1 MTTSGTSTFIQTR
14 DQLILD
20 AFQLIGVYGLGR
32 TVSGADSLV
41 AQNALNKMIKA
52 WGAQG
57 LHLWTKSEGILY
69 LTLNTAK
76 YNLGNGATYAYCTDK
91 NNEIKTLTTATVAAG
106 ATSISVSSTTGMAMN
121 NYIGLVQTDG
131 SLFWTTISSVTNS
144 TTLAL
149 TAGPT
154 VGCYSGAIVFTF
166 SSYINKPMRIND
178 ARIVQGYDSGATS
191 TEVSISMTSLPYQ
204 SYEELPDKTIQGLPI
219 QFSYR
224 PDNLYG
230 TMKIWPRP
238 NDCSTRVQFTYE
250 RILQDLNNA
259 SDNFDFPNEWLE
271 AITWNLAM
279 RLGPAFGKDQK
290 VLQTI
295 GPVAQQML
303 SDLKDWDTEIT
314 TVQMT
319 PDLGY

>member
-1 MTTSGTSTFIQTR
+1 MTTSGTSTFTQTR

-20 AFQLIGVYGLGR
+20 AFQLIGVYGLGKN
-32 TVSGADSLV
+32 VSANDQIV
-41 AQNALNKMIKA
+41 AQNALNKMLKS
-52 WGAQG
+52 WQSQG
-57 LHLWTKSEGILY
+57 LHLWTKSEGVLY

-76 YNLGNGATYAYCTDK
+76 YNIGNGASYAYCTDK
-91 NNEIKTLTTATVAAG
+91 TNEIKTLTTAVVSPA
-106 ATSISVSSTTGMAMN
+106 SISVSVSSTAGMSMG

-149 TAGPT
+149 VSGPT
-154 VGCYSGAIVFTF
+154 IGCYSGAIVFTF

-178 ARIVQGYDSGATS
+178 ARIVQGYDYGTTS
-191 TEVSISMTSLPYQ
+191 TEYSISMTMLPYQ
-204 SYEELPDKTIQGLPI
+204 SYQELPDKTIQGLPI
-219 QFSYR
+219 QCMYR
-224 PDNLYG
+224 PDNLFG
-230 TMKIWPRP
+230 VLHVWPRP
-238 NDCSTRVQFTYE
+238 TDCSTRVQFTYE
-250 RILQDLNNA
+250 RIIQDMNNA
-259 SDNFDFPNEWLE
+259 SDNFDLPNEWLE
-271 AITWNLAM
+271 PVTWNLAL

-295 GPVAQQML
+295 GPRAEQML

-314 TVQMT
+314 TVQIT